1 MKRSVHCE
9 SFGIQK
15 VAACACLLALL
26 LVYAPV
32 ASATLMSVTGACCT
46 GDQCPIHGNHHPSKH
61 DEPAAMDCH
70 GDKHNVNQMDS
81 CSISCCHTDQRAA
94 VNANIFVLT
103 PISVRGRKRQYFCSD
118 ANLRLYAA
126 SGEYSNSIGVCSGR
140 IVSRL
145 RASRSSSQIIPRL
158 T

>member
-26 LVYAPV
+26 LVYAPI
-32 ASATLMSVTGACCT
+32 AGATLMSVTGACCT

-70 GDKHNVNQMDS
+70 ADKHNVNQMDS

-94 VNANIFVLT
+94 LNANIFVLT
-103 PISVRGRKRQYFCSD
+103 PISVSMPLL
-118 ANLRLYAA
+118 ANTQTFLAFAA
-126 SGEYSNSIGVCSGR
+126 TGLCLAFAPLAPPPKSFLG
-140 IVSRL
+140 
-145 RASRSSSQIIPRL
+145 
-158 T
+158 

>member
-9 SFGIQK
+9 SFDIQK
-15 VAACACLLALL
+15 VSACACLLALL
-26 LVYAPV
+26 LVYAPI

-94 VNANIFVLT
+94 VNAN
-103 PISVRGRKRQYFCSD
+103 
-118 ANLRLYAA
+118 LRLYAA
-126 SGEYSNSIGVCSGR
+126 SGEYSNSFSVCSNR

>member
-1 MKRSVHCE
+1 MKRSVQRQ

-15 VAACACLLALL
+15 VAAWACLLALL
-26 LVYAPV
+26 LVYAPI
-32 ASATLMSVTGACCT
+32 ASATLMSVTGACCS

-61 DEPAAMDCH
+61 AEPAAMDCH

-103 PISVRGRKRQYFCSD
+103 PISVSMSLV
-118 ANLRLYAA
+118 ANTQTFFAFAA
-126 SGEYSNSIGVCSGR
+126 TGLS
-140 IVSRL
+140 L
-145 RASRSSSQIIPRL
+145 AFAPLAPPPKSSL
-158 T
+158 G

>member
-26 LVYAPV
+26 LVYAPI

-70 GDKHNVNQMDS
+70 GDKRNVNQMDS

-103 PISVRGRKRQYFCSD
+103 PISVSMPLL
-118 ANLRLYAA
+118 ANTQTVLAFAA
-126 SGEYSNSIGVCSGR
+126 AGLSLAFAPLAPPPKSFLG
-140 IVSRL
+140 
-145 RASRSSSQIIPRL
+145 
-158 T
+158 

>member
-9 SFGIQK
+9 GSGIQK
-15 VAACACLLALL
+15 VAASACLLALL
-26 LVYAPV
+26 LVYAPI
-32 ASATLMSVTGACCT
+32 ASATLLAVTGACCT

-103 PISVRGRKRQYFCSD
+103 PISVSTPLLTNTQTFL
-118 ANLRLYAA
+118 AFAA
-126 SGEYSNSIGVCSGR
+126 TGLS
-140 IVSRL
+140 L
-145 RASRSSSQIIPRL
+145 AFAPLAPPPKSSL
-158 T
+158 G

>member
-9 SFGIQK
+9 SLGIQK

-26 LVYAPV
+26 LVYAPI
-32 ASATLMSVTGACCT
+32 ASATLLSVTGACCS

-61 DEPAAMDCH
+61 AEPAAMDCH

-81 CSISCCHTDQRAA
+81 CSISCCHTDQRTA

-103 PISVRGRKRQYFCSD
+103 PISVSMPLL
-118 ANLRLYAA
+118 ANTQTFLAFAA
-126 SGEYSNSIGVCSGR
+126 TGLS
-140 IVSRL
+140 L
-145 RASRSSSQIIPRL
+145 AFAPLAPPPKSSL
-158 T
+158 G